1 MSEANTERECN
12 PHPNA
17 PHGFLRQASHAAGR
31 YVCECEWWNE
41 KDYELATLEQAEE
54 FAKKR
59 NYVYTVPWN
68 GVAHSVNQQWKV
80 TIKDEPRD
88 N

>member
-1 MSEANTERECN
+1 MSEANTEK
-12 PHPNA
+12 
-17 PHGFLRQASHAAGR
+17 G
-31 YVCECEWWNE
+31 
-41 KDYELATLEQAEE
+41 YELATLEEAEE

>member
-1 MSEANTERECN
+1 MSEANTEK
-12 PHPNA
+12 
-17 PHGFLRQASHAAGR
+17 G
-31 YVCECEWWNE
+31 
-41 KDYELATLEQAEE
+41 YELATLEEAEE

-59 NYVYTVPWN
+59 NYVYIVPWN